1 MSGEISPFRI
11 DIPQADLDD
20 LRERL
25 GRTRWPAELPGSG
38 WEAGVPV
45 GYLKD
50 LAAYWATGYDW
61 RAHEARLNEFPQFTT
76 VIDGQTVHFLHV
88 RSAEP
93 AALPLIIT
101 HGWPGSVAEFIN
113 IIGPL
118 TDPARHGG
126 DPADAFHVVAPSLP
140 GFGFSTPLA
149 GPGWDTRRVAQ
160 AWAEL
165 MHRLGYHRYGAQGGD
180 TGSVVSPELGRI
192 DPEQVIG
199 VHVNNLGTFLRRPVR
214 TDRPHRGRPGPPR
227 APGNVGP

>member
-1 MSGEISPFRI
+1 MSGEIRPFRI

-61 RAHEARLNEFPQFTT
+61 RAQEARLNEFPQFTT

-88 RSAEP
+88 SAAEP
-93 AALPLIIT
+93 AALPLVIT
-101 HGWPGSVAEFIN
+101 HGWPGSVVEFMR

-140 GFGFSTPLA
+140 GFGFSSPLA
-149 GPGWDTRRVAQ
+149 GPGWDTRRVAR
-160 AWAEL
+160 AATPARSSPPSLAASTPSMSSACTSTTWAP
-165 MHRLGYHRYGAQGGD
+165 
-180 TGSVVSPELGRI
+180 SP
-192 DPEQVIG
+192 PA
-199 VHVNNLGTFLRRPVR
+199 TRP
-214 TDRPHRGRPGPPR
+214 
-227 APGNVGP
+227 N